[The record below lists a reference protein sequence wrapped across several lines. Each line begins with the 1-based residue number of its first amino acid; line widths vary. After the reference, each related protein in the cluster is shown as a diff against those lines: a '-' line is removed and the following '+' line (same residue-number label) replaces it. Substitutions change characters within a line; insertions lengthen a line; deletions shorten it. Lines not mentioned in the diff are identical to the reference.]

1 MTAHT
6 EWVTRFDAPLGTD
19 LQTER
24 LRLGGKGLS
33 LQRMTHEG
41 YRVPPG
47 FTIATAT
54 CQHFIRLGTWPD
66 GLWEDIVAHVRLLEQ
81 STGARF
87 AQPGLSTPQPLTLAV
102 RSGAA
107 DSMPGMLASVLH
119 CGTSPD
125 MVRTQPQLLTRYVAF
140 VISLA
145 WSQRI
150 DLEELITAVVANAS
164 LPHDMHQ
171 VVEAIDALYAS
182 RVGEPLPSDAWDQLR
197 LSVTRVW
204 QSWSMEAATAYRQAR
219 QLDSAAGTA
228 VNIQMMLTSDFSGV
242 AASVDPTAQERD
254 HISIEYVTGLG
265 DRLVAGTQPPRRVRL
280 HRVTG
285 QIQNLPQ
292 HAQPCASELPSQKER
307 GISAGNTDTG
317 DPPRHLLQEL
327 HRAVL
332 RLESG
337 YGEPVDVEWSVANN
351 QLWMLQCRRLQ
362 PTQRA
367 DAATHHDPAE
377 LWAAE
382 KRRLAQAAGNSLRVW
397 VQHPLSESLP
407 APTPLTWDI
416 VRRSMSGN
424 GGLGTLFRSLGFRP
438 SAEVCRQGFL
448 ELIAGQVYADTHRI
462 RGLFCT
468 GLPWRHDPDELA
480 RDPSQV
486 IAFPQHFDID
496 LADEWFLLRL
506 PWMLF
511 VLGRAGWK
519 IRRAA
524 REPEQIVARFARD
537 VRNLNEYVCLQQS
550 CDLTGM
556 DGPELLGL
564 LHARRQQVMDRFGPE
579 LLRPGLFGAMALQQ
593 LQSELSRV
601 LDAAQAAQKVSELLS
616 DLPVDESSDQ
626 EVLLLSLSRGKCS
639 LAEFLE
645 RCGHRGSFEMELARP
660 RWREN
665 PQQVAAAARELA
677 AGAAARSTSLASASR
692 PAAEWAAELAN
703 QGARRVARI
712 QSLRQR
718 VRLLLPYREQ
728 GRHELMRGYALLRD
742 VILQLGARLNIGQ
755 DIFFLDCRDLQHA
768 HEQDASALSALVQ
781 QRRAI
786 WHAGQAIRLPA
797 VIRADRLNELTIT
810 GLQQDNSHCL
820 PGTPVSAGVASGPI
834 QRLDDAPPAESTP
847 APVLVLP
854 TLDVSLLPRWI
865 HAAAVIVDRGG
876 TLSHG
881 AMCLRQWNIPAVAIP
896 GACQSF
902 AAGEYVMVDGTT
914 GRVVRL
920 PE

>member
-47 FTIATAT
+47 FTIATTA
-54 CQHFIRLGTWPD
+54 CQHFIRRGTWPD
-66 GLWEDIVAHVRLLEQ
+66 GLWEDVVAHVRQLEQ
-81 STGARF
+81 SAGARF
-87 AQPGLSTPQPLTLAV
+87 AQSGQSTPQPLTVAV

-140 VISLA
+140 VVSLA

-150 DLEELITAVVANAS
+150 DLEAQITAVVANAS
-164 LPHDMHQ
+164 LPHDTHQ
-171 VVEAIDALYAS
+171 VLEAIDAYYAS
-182 RVGEPLPSDAWDQLR
+182 QVGEPLPADPWDQLR

-204 QSWSMEAATAYRQAR
+204 QSWSAEAATAYRQAR
-219 QLDSAAGTA
+219 QLDSAGGTA
-228 VNIQMMLTSDFSGV
+228 VNIQMMLASDFSGV
-242 AASVDPTAQERD
+242 AASVDPTAQDRD
-254 HISIEYVTGLG
+254 HMSIEYVAGLG

-292 HAQPCASELPSQKER
+292 HALPCAPDLPSQKQG
-307 GISAGNTDTG
+307 GISAGNADAE

-337 YGEPVDVEWSVANN
+337 YGEPVDVEWSVADN
-351 QLWMLQCRRLQ
+351 QLWMLQCRSLQ

-367 DAATHHDPAE
+367 GAATHLDPAE

-397 VQHPLSESLP
+397 VRHPLSESLP

-416 VRRSMSGN
+416 VRRSMSGD

-438 SAEVCRQGFL
+438 SAEFCRQGFL
-448 ELIAGQVYADTHRI
+448 ELIAGQVYADTHRV

-468 GLPWRHDPDELA
+468 GLPWRHDPDEFA
-480 RDPSQV
+480 RDPNQV
-486 IAFPQHFDID
+486 IAFPRRFDID

-524 REPEQIVARFARD
+524 RKPEQIVARFERE
-537 VRNLNEYVCLQQS
+537 VRQLQDYVRQQQQ
-550 CDLTGM
+550 CDLTVL
-556 DGPELLGL
+556 DYRELVAL
-564 LHARRQQVMDRFGPE
+564 LEARRLQVMDRFGPE
-579 LLRPGLFGAMALQQ
+579 SLRPGLFGAMALQQ
-593 LQSELSRV
+593 
-601 LDAAQAAQKVSELLS
+601 
-616 DLPVDESSDQ
+616 
-626 EVLLLSLSRGKCS
+626 
-639 LAEFLE
+639 
-645 RCGHRGSFEMELARP
+645 
-660 RWREN
+660 
-665 PQQVAAAARELA
+665 
-677 AGAAARSTSLASASR
+677 SAV
-692 PAAEWAAELAN
+692 
-703 QGARRVARI
+703 G
-712 QSLRQR
+712 
-718 VRLLLPYREQ
+718 
-728 GRHELMRGYALLRD
+728 D
-742 VILQLGARLNIGQ
+742 
-755 DIFFLDCRDLQHA
+755 
-768 HEQDASALSALVQ
+768 
-781 QRRAI
+781 
-786 WHAGQAIRLPA
+786 
-797 VIRADRLNELTIT
+797 
-810 GLQQDNSHCL
+810 
-820 PGTPVSAGVASGPI
+820 
-834 QRLDDAPPAESTP
+834 
-847 APVLVLP
+847 
-854 TLDVSLLPRWI
+854 
-865 HAAAVIVDRGG
+865 
-876 TLSHG
+876 
-881 AMCLRQWNIPAVAIP
+881 
-896 GACQSF
+896 
-902 AAGEYVMVDGTT
+902 
-914 GRVVRL
+914 
-920 PE
+920 